1 MCSTMVEDPPSTYK
15 ALDSMP
21 STVKK
26 KRDCIKNMIDNKY
39 NISNFRT
46 YIFLK
51 LD

>member
-1 MCSTMVEDPPSTYK
+1 MVGDPPSTYK
-15 ALDSMP
+15 ALDSIP
-21 STVKK
+21 STVQ

-39 NISNFRT
+39 NIPNLRT